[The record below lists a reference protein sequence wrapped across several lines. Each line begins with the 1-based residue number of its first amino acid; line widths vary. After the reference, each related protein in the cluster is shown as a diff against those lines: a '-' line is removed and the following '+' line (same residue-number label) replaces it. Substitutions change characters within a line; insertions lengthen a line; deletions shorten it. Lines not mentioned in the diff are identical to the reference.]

1 MSRWLRWLF
10 GAALV
15 GAVVVVAAH
24 FSEGREF
31 VELASQARPLWL
43 VMAVVLQVATYAA
56 QAEVWRAV
64 GRVAGTPL
72 PFGPSLEL
80 SLAKLFID
88 QALPTAGISSSVLV
102 ASALERRHLERPAAM
117 AVVAL
122 NLVSY
127 HVAYVVCLAVALALS
142 SGRVRDNWLVLT
154 AALLFT
160 LFAIGLTAAIL
171 GLAGRRTPRAI
182 ARFERWSPV
191 RGAAQF
197 LEDADQQLTRS
208 RHLIVETSAW
218 QAIIVVLDVATMM
231 ALVRSLGAHVAVS
244 GVFVSFM
251 ISSLFRTMGF
261 LPGGLG
267 TFEAAS
273 VVTLRLAGAST
284 PVALATTLLFR
295 GLSFWIPM
303 LPGLWA
309 SKRQTSGI
317 GLKAAGR
324 KTKTA

>member
-31 VELASQARPLWL
+31 LELAREARPLWL
-43 VMAVVLQVATYAA
+43 IVAVLLQVATYVA

-64 GRVAGTPL
+64 GRTIHKPL
-72 PFGPSLEL
+72 PFLPSLEL
-80 SLAKLFID
+80 SLAKLFVD
-88 QALPTAGISSSVLV
+88 QALPTAGISSSVLI
-102 ASALERRHLERPAAM
+102 AQSLERRHLPRSAAI

-127 HVAYVVCLAVALALS
+127 HLAYVVCLAAALALAS
-142 SGRVRDNWLVLT
+142 ARVRDNWLVAT
-154 AALLFT
+154 ATVLFT
-160 LFAIGLTAAIL
+160 LFAIGLIAAVL

-182 ARFERWSPV
+182 AKFKRWTPV
-191 RGAAQF
+191 RSAAEF
-197 LEDADQQLTRS
+197 LEDADQNLTRS
-208 RHLIVETSAW
+208 RRLLFETSAY
-218 QAIIVVLDVATMM
+218 QIAIVLLDVVTMM
-231 ALVRSLGAHVAVS
+231 ALVRSIGAHVGTS

-251 ISSLFRTMGF
+251 ISSLLRTMGF

-295 GLSFWIPM
+295 GLSFWLPM
-303 LPGLWA
+303 VPGVWA
-309 SKRQTSGI
+309 SKRQMDQVRRRT
-317 GLKAAGR
+317 
-324 KTKTA
+324 